1 MQPTICHVLLAGAAM
16 LSLACQVQD
25 QDDTLAGRVGALE
38 TELTAARAAIEA
50 LTAEVA
56 SSTALTEQ
64 TAAWARGQ
72 AAAASAMAATLDAA
86 EGAGFTKGINYTS
99 REILLG
105 GWRRRL
111 AAQGEGVPG
120 APPPREARRP

>member
-1 MQPTICHVLLAGAAM
+1 MRSTICHALLAGAAM
-16 LSLACQVQD
+16 LSLAGQVQD
-25 QDDTLAGRVGALE
+25 PVDTLAGRVGALE

-56 SSTALTEQ
+56 SSTALTER

-86 EGAGFTKGINYTS
+86 EGAGFTKGINYAS
-99 REILLG
+99 REILLR

-120 APPPREARRP
+120 APRPSGTRRP